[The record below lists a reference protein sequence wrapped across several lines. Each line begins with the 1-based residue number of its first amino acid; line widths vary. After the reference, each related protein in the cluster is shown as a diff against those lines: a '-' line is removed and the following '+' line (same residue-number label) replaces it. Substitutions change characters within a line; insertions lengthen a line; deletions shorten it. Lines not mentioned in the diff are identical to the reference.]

1 MQLLQEQIQ
10 QLNDQVSRDLV
21 DQGTISRLIDDRVS
35 FSKGEFVNREQF
47 NTMSEVFSEQF
58 REFKEEVVEMVR
70 ARPAPEA
77 SGQANQPPAEPS
89 VSTFELDLVKKD
101 VKEVRESVEKKVT
114 QGLKSI
120 DQKMQDLE
128 TRLQKLKQEQ

>member
-21 DQGTISRLIDDRVS
+21 DQGTIGRLIDDRVS

-77 SGQANQPPAEPS
+77 SGQANQPLAEPS

>member
-1 MQLLQEQIQ
+1 VQLIQEQIQ

-21 DQGTISRLIDDRVS
+21 DQGTISRLIDDKVS

-77 SGQANQPPAEPS
+77 SGQPNRPPAEPS

>member
-1 MQLLQEQIQ
+1 
-10 QLNDQVSRDLV
+10 
-21 DQGTISRLIDDRVS
+21 
-35 FSKGEFVNREQF
+35 
-47 NTMSEVFSEQF
+47 MSEVFSEQF

-77 SGQANQPPAEPS
+77 SGQANQPQAEPS